1 MVTII
6 KLPKNSRLKR
16 AAAERLRQTI
26 KEADIGLSEEAA
38 AVIENA
44 IYRITDTPGARAVFT
59 MITNDQVRYV
69 AKVTAALPRPDLTWK
84 VFSLAITYARQ
95 DTGEI
100 LASREQLASDAHTHP
115 DHVSR
120 AMTQL
125 SKIGAILKEKRG
137 RNVVYKVNP
146 HVAWNG
152 GEGARLAAAKNAPKL
167 RLVHD
172 GDIDPVADWIVDR
185 ATEYLSGAD
194 WQTRSKWAK
203 RAVELGADKI
213 KAMTSKE
220 NLSAWARWV
229 ALEMVSDD
237 LISGD
242 R

>member
-1 MVTII
+1 MAKVY
-6 KLPKNSRLKR
+6 KLPKHCRATVAKARLAREALDDIDFTPEAR
-16 AAAERLRQTI
+16 AIL
-26 KEADIGLSEEAA
+26 D
-38 AVIENA
+38 NA
-44 IYRITDTPGARAVFT
+44 LYVITDNPGERAVFT
-59 MITNDQVRYV
+59 MINNDQFRYV
-69 AKVTAALPRPDLTWK
+69 MKEIVKRPDAGKTLMVWNAA
-84 VFSLAITYARQ
+84 VTYARQ
-95 DTGEI
+95 DTGEV
-100 LASREQLASDAHTHP
+100 LASREQLAQDTQTHP

-125 SKIGAILKEKRG
+125 SNIGAILKEKRG

-172 GDIDPVADWIVDR
+172 GDIAPVADWIVDR

>member
-1 MVTII
+1 MAKIF
-6 KLPKNSRLKR
+6 KLPKHCRATVAKARLAREALDDIDFTPEAR
-16 AAAERLRQTI
+16 AIL
-26 KEADIGLSEEAA
+26 D
-38 AVIENA
+38 NA
-44 IYRITDTPGARAVFT
+44 LYVITDNPGERAVFT
-59 MITNDQVRYV
+59 MINNDQFRYV
-69 AKVTAALPRPDLTWK
+69 SKEIMKCRNVATTFAVWN
-84 VFSLAITYARQ
+84 VAITRVRQ

-100 LASREQLASDAHTHP
+100 LATREQLAQEAETKVC
-115 DHVSR
+115 HVST
-120 AMTQL
+120 AMSEL

-172 GDIDPVADWIVDR
+172 GDIAPVADWIVDR

-194 WQTRSKWAK
+194 WQARSQWAK

>member
-1 MVTII
+1 MAKVY
-6 KLPKNSRLKR
+6 KLPKHCR
-16 AAAERLRQTI
+16 ATVAKARQAR
-26 KEADIGLSEEAA
+26 EALANIDFTPEARA
-38 AVIENA
+38 ILDNA
-44 IYRITDTPGARAVFT
+44 LYVITDNPGERAVFT
-59 MITNDQVRYV
+59 MISNDQFRYV
-69 AKVTAALPRPDLTWK
+69 AKAIMGVKKSETTLRVWN
-84 VFSLAITYARQ
+84 VAITYTRQ

-100 LASREQLASDAHTHP
+100 LATREKLADDAGT
-115 DHVSR
+115 DADEVSR
-120 AMTQL
+120 AMGEL

-172 GDIDPVADWIVDR
+172 GDIAPVADWIVDR